1 MSSSQF
7 RYGANKNAIY
17 IVTPYLSGANKRA
30 SCKGCVYRRPLGS
43 NGSYTVCHYF
53 LDTGKPRGCPA
64 ENCSRKTVMKR
75 TVRS

>member
-1 MSSSQF
+1 MESH
-7 RYGANKNAIY
+7 KWIY
-17 IVTPYLSGANKRA
+17 TILPLSKDMGGNKRA
-30 SCKGCVYRRPLGS
+30 SCKGCIYRRPLGS
-43 NGSYTVCHYF
+43 NKQFTICYYF

>member
-17 IVTPYLSGANKRA
+17 VVLPSVSGTNKRS
-30 SCKGCVYRRPLGS
+30 SCRGCIYRRPLGS
-43 NGSYTVCHYF
+43 HHSFTVCHYF

-64 ENCSRKTVMKR
+64 ENCSRKTVMKKA
-75 TVRS
+75 VRS